1 MAVGTTTAIVAAIS
15 AIGAGISA
23 YGSYQQG
30 QSQNAIAQFNAAN
43 QEKAAKAQLL
53 SMQTQAE
60 MQKRDA
66 EANFKLR
73 QAEANARNA
82 NASALEKQALQQDG
96 IDRIN
101 AAKKR
106 GEMARMQAQQRA
118 TIAASGVSES
128 SGTPLDILAETAA
141 KIQIGQEEDAYANE
155 VSRWTL
161 LGEAQRERFGGK
173 LALAGATLDA
183 DSEVAAAGLRSAA
196 ARAGFAN
203 DIAGAQITRLTGKAA
218 KSAATAQAAGTLLS
232 GASSIYGRV

>member
-1 MAVGTTTAIVAAIS
+1 MGIETIVIAAVA
-15 AIGAGISA
+15 AIGAGVSA

-30 QSQNAIAQFNAAN
+30 KSQSAIAQFNAAN
-43 QEKAAKAQLL
+43 QEKAAKAQLM
-53 SMQTQAE
+53 SMQTQAA

-73 QAEANARNA
+73 QAEANARNS
-82 NASALEKQALQQDG
+82 NASALEGQALQQDKVN
-96 IDRIN
+96 RLN
-101 AAKKR
+101 ASKKR
-106 GEMARMQAQQRA
+106 EEYARRQAGQRA

-161 LGEAQRERFGGK
+161 LSEAQRERFGGK
-173 LALAGATLDA
+173 LALTGATLDA
-183 DSEVAAAGLRSAA
+183 DSEVAAAGLRNAA

-203 DIAGAQITRLTGKAA
+203 DIAGAEITRLTGKAA
-218 KSAATAQAAGTLLS
+218 KKAANMQAAGTLLS
-232 GASSIYGRV
+232 GAASAYKGA